1 MLKKTTKYFLGI
13 AFLFITVLSA
23 CDTSLVATG
32 EQKFI
37 TLPNGTSMIV
47 ANDSDFSSE
56 KRAHLKEQAARM
68 AVSIANQ
75 KNPEQVAISNELVNY
90 IYNGIVHLFNS
101 ELKKA
106 DEITENFHLIVRT
119 PGSSDK
125 IVFWIDKVKPWH
137 ENWQEGEMLTGIAE
151 IDLLIKKYDL
161 TLFSYSD
168 VNPESPRATA
178 ILEADEAVNVF
189 ALSNLFN
196 AIPQINSVTPRQL
209 LTGGRDMKAAIKND
223 HLLLDITVGKG
234 DCPAGCIYKLNR
246 LFSINSNGDV
256 EAVE

>member
-1 MLKKTTKYFLGI
+1 MLKKTPIGI
-13 AFLFITVLSA
+13 AFLFITILSA
-23 CDTSLVATG
+23 CDTSLVATD

-37 TLPNGTSMIV
+37 TLENGTSMII
-47 ANDSDFSSE
+47 ANDFDFSSE

-75 KNPEQVAISNELVNY
+75 KKPKQVDISDELVNY

-106 DEITENFHLIVRT
+106 DEITENYPLIVRT

-125 IVFWIDKVKPWH
+125 IVFWIDEVKPWH
-137 ENWQEGEMLTGIAE
+137 ENWQDGETLTGIAE
-151 IDLLIKKYDL
+151 IDHLIKKYNL
-161 TLFSYSD
+161 SLFLYRD

-178 ILEADEAVNVF
+178 ILEANEAINVF
-189 ALSNLFN
+189 ALSKLFD
-196 AIPQINSVTPRQL
+196 ALPQISSVTPRQL
-209 LTGGRDMKAAIKND
+209 GTGGRDIEADIKNN

-234 DCPAGCIYKLNR
+234 DCPSGCIYKLNR
-246 LFSINSNGDV
+246 LFSINSRGDV
-256 EAVE
+256 EVVE